1 MASGADSTVRRV
13 SVEEVEP
20 RTRPRPSL
28 VHPNLNPPPPTPE
41 PPQASPP
48 PEPTSSALD
57 VTVAA
62 FTGLGYALSV
72 RALLLMA
79 LVGAF
84 VIGFKAMEAQTPI
97 AMIGL
102 SIYALF
108 TVVPIAYLEIA
119 RRS

>member
-20 RTRPRPSL
+20 RPRPRPSL
-28 VHPNLNPPPPTPE
+28 VHPNLNPPPTPE
-41 PPQASPP
+41 PLPTSPP
-48 PEPTSSALD
+48 PEPTSSALE
-57 VTVAA
+57 VAVAA